1 MPRVAIIGTGLIG
14 ASIGLAM
21 RQRSQIKDL
30 EIVGYDREAANG
42 KRAQKIGAIDS
53 AARSP
58 REAVR
63 DASMVVMATPVLTL
77 RKIMAEIAPALDEGA
92 VITDTGSTK
101 TDVMAWAAQ
110 ELPDT
115 VSFVGGHPMAGKTE
129 SGPEHASVDLFDGA
143 RWAIVPARDASEG
156 ALKTIRAM
164 AETAGAK
171 EIFMDAEEHDAYVAA
186 ISHLP
191 MMAATAMFNMTH
203 ESEAWP
209 EMSLLA
215 AGGFKDT
222 TRLTDTDPDMS
233 FDIAVT
239 NRTQIIHWIERYR
252 ESLRELQDR
261 LSDEEGEEEL
271 YRYMAQANWDYAGFR
286 AGVIGREE
294 VDQKNSQVPKSDFS
308 SLLMGEAIAGKM
320 RELTEAS
327 EERLKEL
334 ERTQRLKRGE

>member
-1 MPRVAIIGTGLIG
+1 MPRVAVIGTGLIG

-21 RQRSQIKDL
+21 RQRSKIEGL
-30 EIVGYDREAANG
+30 ELVGYDREAANA
-42 KRAQKIGAIDS
+42 KHAQKIGAVDS
-53 AARSP
+53 TARSP
-58 REAVR
+58 LEAVR
-63 DASMVVMATPVLTL
+63 DASMVIMATPVLSL

-92 VITDTGSTK
+92 VVTDTGSTK
-101 TDVMAWAAQ
+101 TDVMSWAAQ

-115 VSFVGGHPMAGKTE
+115 VSFVGGHPMAGRTE
-129 SGPEHASVDLFDGA
+129 SGPEYASVDLFDGA
-143 RWAIVPARDASEG
+143 RWAIVPAPNASEG

-191 MMAATAMFNMTH
+191 MMAATAMFNMTR

-222 TRLTDTDPDMS
+222 TRLAATDADMS
-233 FDIAVT
+233 FDIAIT

-252 ESLRELQDR
+252 ESLRELHER
-261 LSDEEGEEEL
+261 LSDEDGEEEL
-271 YRYMAQANWDYAGFR
+271 YRYMAQTNWDYTGFR

-294 VDQKNSQVPKSDFS
+294 IDQKNSQIPKSDFS
-308 SLLMGEAIAGKM
+308 GMLMGEMIAGKM
-320 RELTEAS
+320 RQLTEAS
-327 EERLKEL
+327 EDRLKEL
-334 ERTQRLKRGE
+334 ERTQRLKRDE

>member
-21 RQRSQIKDL
+21 RQRSKIKGL
-30 EIVGYDREAANG
+30 ELVGYDRESANA

-53 AARSP
+53 TARSP

-63 DASMVVMATPVLTL
+63 DASMVVIATPVLAV
-77 RKIMAEIAPALDEGA
+77 RKIMVEIAPALDEGA
-92 VITDTGSTK
+92 VVTDTGSTK
-101 TDVMAWAAQ
+101 TDVMSWAAQ

-129 SGPEHASVDLFDGA
+129 TGPEHASVDLFDGA
-143 RWAIVPARDASEG
+143 RWAIVPAPDASEG

-171 EIFMDAEEHDAYVAA
+171 ELFMDAEEHDAYVAA

-191 MMAATAMFNMTH
+191 MMAATAMFNMTR

-222 TRLTDTDPDMS
+222 TRLAGTDADMS
-233 FDIAVT
+233 FDIAAT

-252 ESLRELQDR
+252 ESLRELQER
-261 LSDEEGEEEL
+261 LTNEEDEEEL
-271 YRYMAQANWDYAGFR
+271 YRYLAQTNWDYTGFR

-294 VDQKNSQVPKSDFS
+294 IDQKNSQIPKSDFS
-308 SLLMGEAIAGKM
+308 SMIMGEAIAGKM

-334 ERTQRLKRGE
+334 ERTQRLKRRE